1 MSVEIFGIFNP
12 AFAPVRDAL
21 HESLA
26 SADEVSG
33 VVSVW
38 YVGHYV
44 VDL

>member
-1 MSVEIFGIFNP
+1 MSVELIGTFNP

-21 HESLA
+21 QGRIA

-33 VVSVW
+33 VVWVW
-38 YVGHYV
+38 SVGHCL